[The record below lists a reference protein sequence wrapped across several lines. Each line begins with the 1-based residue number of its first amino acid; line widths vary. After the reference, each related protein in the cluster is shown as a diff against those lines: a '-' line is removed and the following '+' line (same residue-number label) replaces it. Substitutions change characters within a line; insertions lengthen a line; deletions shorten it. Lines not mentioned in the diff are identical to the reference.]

1 MMIHDCKILIMK
13 KISAIIRFN
22 KLKEEREEVIE
33 TQLHKNQVILAN
45 TIKIKR
51 LKRGTNKVILE
62 VLTKNK

>member
-1 MMIHDCKILIMK
+1 MI

-22 KLKEEREEVIE
+22 KLREEREEVIE